1 MKMIFHNFL
10 KIKNNSMKKF
20 KQTDLW
26 ISIGLIVFFIVY
38 NLLAH
43 TRDLISDNVFMAY
56 FVVGGWQ
63 VISMIVHAV
72 TRTFTR
78 PVGTRLVYHWISFI
92 ALATMP
98 LGSFWILLFAAPFMA
113 LFYTW
118 ICYREI
124 RKMNTRPLDS
134 LR

>member
-1 MKMIFHNFL
+1 
-10 KIKNNSMKKF
+10 MKKF

-63 VISMIVHAV
+63 VISMIVHAL
-72 TRTFTR
+72 TQTFTR
-78 PVGTRLVYHWISFI
+78 PVGMRLVYHWIVFI

-98 LGSFWILLFAAPFMA
+98 LGSFWVLLFAAPFMA

-118 ICYREI
+118 LCYQEV
-124 RKMNTRPLDS
+124 RKMNTRPLDV
-134 LR
+134 LK